1 MVQEEVLPFG
11 SNKLEISRNIIT
23 FYYLIYGVME
33 IAINDKATFK
43 QRYNFPDLA
52 NDILEVLDFL
62 KLKPLILSASH
73 WGLF

>member
-23 FYYLIYGVME
+23 FYYLIYGVI
-33 IAINDKATFK
+33 IAINDKSYFK

-52 NDILEVLDFL
+52 NDI
-62 KLKPLILSASH
+62 
-73 WGLF
+73 